1 MENTLA
7 KDIEPGEK
15 LRQKKGLG
23 RGLGALMPDFD
34 ISNRGEEQLTN
45 IIAEINVSEI
55 RVNRF
60 QPRQDF
66 DEKKLD
72 ELKQSIEKHGLIT
85 PISVRRV
92 ASGYELISGERR
104 YRAIQMLKMQKIPAF
119 VLDVDSDVEML
130 EKAIIENIQR
140 EDLNPIEEANAYN
153 RLIEEC
159 KLTQEQVAD
168 VVGKDRSTIT
178 NMLRLL
184 KLPITIQDF
193 VRDKVLSM
201 GHARA
206 MLSLESYE
214 EMIVTAQH
222 VIEKQFSVRE
232 TEKLV
237 KRLIEKND
245 TTTKPT
251 NIISTSTKTIL
262 NDAAS
267 KLMHIMGT
275 QVKIVPKN
283 EEVGKIEIEY
293 YSVEDFQRII
303 ELIDKEISN

>member
-1 MENTLA
+1 MEKIIV
-7 KDIEPGEK
+7 KDSETGDK

-23 RGLGALMPDFD
+23 RGLGALMPN
-34 ISNRGEEQLTN
+34 IELSNRGEEQLSN

-104 YRAIQMLKMQKIPAF
+104 YRAVQMLKMPKIFAF
-119 VLDVDSDVEML
+119 ILDVDSDVEML

-159 KLTQEQVAD
+159 NLTQEQVAE

-184 KLPITIQDF
+184 KLPITIQDY
-193 VRDKVLSM
+193 VRDKVLTM

-206 MLSLESYE
+206 LLSLESYE
-214 EMIVTAQH
+214 DMIVTAQN

-237 KRLIEKND
+237 KRLIEKSD
-245 TTTKPT
+245 PTFKPINT
-251 NIISTSTKTIL
+251 ISTSTKTIL

-275 QVKIVPKN
+275 QVKIVPKT

>member
-1 MENTLA
+1 MEKISI
-7 KDIEPGEK
+7 KDTEIGDK

-23 RGLGALMPDFD
+23 RGLGALMPNIDV
-34 ISNRGEEQLTN
+34 SNRGDEELSN

-72 ELKQSIEKHGLIT
+72 ELKRSIEKHGLIT

-104 YRAIQMLKMQKIPAF
+104 YRAVQMLKMLKIPAF
-119 VLDVDSDVEML
+119 ILDVDSDVEML

-140 EDLNPIEEANAYN
+140 EDLNPIEEANGYN

-159 KLTQEQVAD
+159 KLTQEQVAE
-168 VVGKDRSTIT
+168 VVGKDRSTIA

-184 KLPITIQDF
+184 KLPITIQDY
-193 VRDKVLSM
+193 VRDKVITM

-206 MLSLESYE
+206 LLSLESYE
-214 EMIVTAQH
+214 DMIVTAQN
-222 VIEKQFSVRE
+222 VIEKQLSVRE

-237 KRLIEKND
+237 KRLIEKPETQFKQANS
-245 TTTKPT
+245 
-251 NIISTSTKTIL
+251 ISTTTKTIL
-262 NDAAS
+262 NDAAN
-267 KLMHIMGT
+267 KLMHVMGT

-303 ELIDKEISN
+303 ELIDKEITH

>member
-1 MENTLA
+1 MKET
-7 KDIEPGEK
+7 ETGEK

-23 RGLGALMPDFD
+23 RGLGALMPIVDM
-34 ISNRGEEQLTN
+34 SNRGEEQLSN

-104 YRAIQMLKMQKIPAF
+104 YRAVQMLKLQKIFAF
-119 VLDVDSDVEML
+119 ILDVDSDVEML

-159 KLTQEQVAD
+159 KLTQEQVAE

-184 KLPITIQDF
+184 KLPVTIQDF
-193 VRDKVLSM
+193 VRDKVLTM

-206 MLSLESYE
+206 LLSLESYE
-214 EMIVTAQH
+214 DMIVTAQN
-222 VIEKQFSVRE
+222 VIEKQFSVRD

-237 KRLIEKND
+237 KRLIEKHD
-245 TTTKPT
+245 TTFKPT
-251 NIISTSTKTIL
+251 NTISTSTKTIL

-275 QVKIVPKN
+275 QVKIVPKT